1 MRERIPSDVA
11 ICVGERH
18 YTRFGIRSLL
28 EKHVCD
34 IIMPDITRCGGP
46 SEMKRMATM
55 AEAYQV
61 LLAPHNPN
69 GPLSTLASSHVCA
82 SVPNFF
88 RQEFMFND
96 VPWRDTVIDHPIA
109 DMVYDGH
116 LHLSDRPGLGVDLVE
131 EEMEKHPGITSN
143 PPENFLYLMRMPFQ
157 IDLIGK
163 VVLITGVSS
172 GIGLGTAHEFARAGA
187 CVAGCARKPESD
199 DSVSAFLQAVEGEG
213 CKALYVQADVTQEEE
228 LEKLVQEVIATFGRL
243 DIVVSNAGMNVF
255 EGAAEC
261 SESRWAYNLDLN
273 LASHWRLARIAKP
286 YLEQSGNGVILL
298 MTSNHAFCSIPG
310 CFPYNVT
317 KTAITGLVRS
327 LTIEWGPKIRTVGV
341 APGFI
346 DTAGNDTWFNSFPD
360 AMAERN
366 VRLIFIR

>member
-1 MRERIPSDVA
+1 
-11 ICVGERH
+11 
-18 YTRFGIRSLL
+18 
-28 EKHVCD
+28 
-34 IIMPDITRCGGP
+34 
-46 SEMKRMATM
+46 
-55 AEAYQV
+55 
-61 LLAPHNPN
+61 
-69 GPLSTLASSHVCA
+69 
-82 SVPNFF
+82 
-88 RQEFMFND
+88 
-96 VPWRDTVIDHPIA
+96 
-109 DMVYDGH
+109 
-116 LHLSDRPGLGVDLVE
+116 
-131 EEMEKHPGITSN
+131 
-143 PPENFLYLMRMPFQ
+143 MRMPFQ

-327 LTIEWGPKIRTVGV
+327 LTIEWGLWANLKFLPHTATSWLPALAFILSALAPCLLGSRISSNPLTVELLL
-341 APGFI
+341 
-346 DTAGNDTWFNSFPD
+346 S
-360 AMAERN
+360 
-366 VRLIFIR
+366 